1 VALISVMIMIFVAI
15 WYPYI
20 EKLNLRM

>member
-1 VALISVMIMIFVAI
+1 MIMIFVAI